1 MTEHAPSMKI
11 LVALDG
17 SAGAWKAL
25 RFGVRLAASHD
36 GHSRTMR
43 HRPHPYPPMN
53 AGEDVTGGGNVPPAT
68 AGTPAALAPGVELHS
83 ISIIEIGRHSG
94 ALLPMSD
101 EREWADSPFA
111 EVIRRAQAEARKA
124 GIELHPHVAVG
135 HEVKW
140 ISEFAGEQGFD
151 MLVVGFAGHSEL
163 DGAMGGTCYGLVQHA
178 PCAVLVA
185 KS

>member
-1 MTEHAPSMKI
+1 MTGLARPMKI

-17 SAGAWKAL
+17 SAGAWNAL
-25 RFGVRLAASHD
+25 IFGIRLAA
-36 GHSRTMR
+36 GR
-43 HRPHPYPPMN
+43 
-53 AGEDVTGGGNVPPAT
+53 G
-68 AGTPAALAPGVELHS
+68 APGTAELHS

-101 EREWADSPFA
+101 EREWADTPFA
-111 EVIRRAQAEARKA
+111 DVIRRAQAEAKNAAIDLR
-124 GIELHPHVAVG
+124 PHVAVG

-151 MLVVGFAGHSEL
+151 VLVVGFAGHSEL

-178 PCAVLVA
+178 PCAVLVV
-185 KS
+185 KT

>member
-1 MTEHAPSMKI
+1 MTEHAPPQPPFKI

-25 RFGVRLAASHD
+25 RLGVRLATGLHRHSHAHAPAHPRPDVYGAGGD
-36 GHSRTMR
+36 GGAHLPALPGPART
-43 HRPHPYPPMN
+43 
-53 AGEDVTGGGNVPPAT
+53 DGGA
-68 AGTPAALAPGVELHS
+68 VELHS

-111 EVIRRAQAEARKA
+111 DVIRRAQAEARQS
-124 GIELHPHVAVG
+124 GINLIPHVAIG

-140 ISEFAGEQGFD
+140 ISEFAGQQGFD
-151 MLVVGFAGHSEL
+151 VLLVGFAGHSEL

-178 PCAVLVA
+178 PCSVLVV
-185 KS
+185 KT